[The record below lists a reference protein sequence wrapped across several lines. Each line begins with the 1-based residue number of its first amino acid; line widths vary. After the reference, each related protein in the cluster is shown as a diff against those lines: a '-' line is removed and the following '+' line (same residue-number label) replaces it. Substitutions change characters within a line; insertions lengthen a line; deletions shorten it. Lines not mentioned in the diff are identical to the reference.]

1 MKNPLDPIVVRPATE
16 ADRAFVLDLVPRL
29 RAFGPG
35 PLRPPEAM
43 DSAERRILE
52 RAFSEL
58 PDGAVL
64 LVAEHPA
71 EGALGMAFAHTA
83 TDYYTQEPHGHLA
96 ILAVTEPAEGRGAA
110 PALLAAVERWS
121 ADQGFRFL
129 TLNVFS
135 ENTRARAAYERAGYA
150 PDIVRYLKER

>member
-1 MKNPLDPIVVRPATE
+1 MKSPFDPIIVRPATE
-16 ADRAFVLDLVPRL
+16 ADRSFVLDLVPRL

-35 PLRPPEAM
+35 PLRPQEAM
-43 DSAERRILE
+43 DSAERRVLE
-52 RAFSEL
+52 QAFDAL

-71 EGALGMAFAHTA
+71 EGALGMAYAHTA
-83 TDYYTQEPHGHLA
+83 ADYYTQESHGHLA
-96 ILAVTEPAEGRGAA
+96 ILAVTERAEGRGAA

-135 ENTRARAAYERAGYA
+135 GNTRARAAYERAGYA
-150 PDIVRYLKER
+150 PEVVRYLKEV